1 MVYKTLHWYIFREL
15 LRIFLMTASALTTL
29 LAFGGTFKPVTKQGI
44 EITQLMTI
52 ITNLMPAMLAYAI
65 PIAALFAAVLVYWRL
80 ATDNEMTACRASG
93 ISFTSIVLPA
103 AALGLMV
110 ASVDLV
116 FVNYVVPVFLQ
127 RTERAIISDLGALV
141 TNQINQQGQFKMDK
155 LVLYADSAELL
166 PSHEVNTSYVV
177 LHGMAALKLRDGKPD
192 AIVVAQQAHGTIT
205 NDPLTG
211 EAAIKFTLDQARA
224 FDPAKFTSISGSVPT
239 LTDGSKPFTMPSQL
253 KSKPKFLNVRELL
266 NYDKDPMLFRPVR
279 DVVDKMETLHEYEVV
294 ANRLYEVWK
303 ITSGAPMTLQLSVA
317 EGSEPEY
324 VKIFAPRAVLTVD
337 KQLQFRG
344 VPAKQVHVEY
354 YRGKTLLTSYECDM
368 VNVQLAEDNFS
379 GGGITGSL
387 ILHDHVTRIDQVRHL
402 GPISL
407 ADVTLSG
414 LMLPAEIK
422 TVAPMDPRELQE
434 LVKNPEKGDVR
445 AMRDLSQQAGMEMSK
460 LFHEIDSEL
469 HSRGSFSL
477 SCLTLVMLGAALGL
491 LLKGKNPLAVFVIG
505 FVPAIVLVLLITA
518 GREMAEGSARNE
530 HMGIGLIWA
539 GNVVLLVIVAGVY
552 SKLLRL

>member
-15 LRIFLMTASALTTL
+15 MRIFLLTASALTTL

-44 EITQLMTI
+44 EITQLLTI
-52 ITNLMPAMLAYAI
+52 ISNLMPAMLAYAI

-93 ISFTSIVLPA
+93 ISFWSIVLPA

-141 TNQINQQGQFKMDK
+141 TNQINQQGQFKMGN
-155 LVLYADSAELL
+155 LVLYADSADLL
-166 PSHEVNTSYVV
+166 PAQEANTSHVV
-177 LHGMAALKLRDGKPD
+177 LHGMAALRLRDGKPE
-192 AIVVAQQAHGTIT
+192 AIVVARQANGTIT
-205 NDPLTG
+205 NDPVTG
-211 EAAIKFTLDQARA
+211 EAAIKFTLDHARG
-224 FDPAKFTSISGSVPT
+224 FDPTKFTSVSGSVPT
-239 LTDGSKPFTMPSQL
+239 LTDGSKPFIMPSQL

-303 ITSGAPMTLQLSVA
+303 ITSGAPMTLQLAVA
-317 EGSEPEY
+317 EGREPEY
-324 VKIFAPRAVLTVD
+324 VKIFAPRALLTVD

-344 VPAKQVHVEY
+344 APGKQVHLEY
-354 YRGKTLLTSYECDM
+354 YRGKTLLTTYDCDV
-368 VNVQLAEDNFS
+368 VNVELAEDDFS

-387 ILHDHVTRIDQVRHL
+387 VLQTHVTRMDQVRHL
-402 GPISL
+402 GPITL
-407 ADVTLSG
+407 ADVTLTG

-422 TVAPMDPRELQE
+422 TVAPMDPRELQV
-434 LVKNPEKGDVR
+434 LVKNPGKGEVK
-445 AMRDLSQQAGMEMSK
+445 AMRELSGDARNAMST
-460 LFHEIDSEL
+460 LFQEIDSEL

-530 HMGIGLIWA
+530 QMGIGLIWA
-539 GNVVLLVIVAGVY
+539 GNVVLLVILVGVY